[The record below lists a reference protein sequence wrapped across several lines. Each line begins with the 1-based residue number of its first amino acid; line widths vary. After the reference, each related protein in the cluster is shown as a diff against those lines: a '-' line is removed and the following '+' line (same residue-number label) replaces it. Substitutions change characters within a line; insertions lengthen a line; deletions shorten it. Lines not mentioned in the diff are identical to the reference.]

1 MSTPAGYVKT
11 GYVTASLNPGAS
23 SVPVYKKTT
32 GSYAKFYAVSGGQ
45 VGNPVGQES
54 LVKNASGTVKKLGAF
69 LKANKKAKA
78 PSPAKAKS
86 PAKSPAKAPAKA
98 KSPNFSV
105 GYTNTGLKTLEGYKV
120 YKDPLTK
127 KYYYSYPDS
136 MVKHVLPNMKLIE
149 KPNGSLIMF
158 KNLPSSPSNSK
169 SPPSVN
175 NFNQN
180 NNSGV
185 YYYKGTKN
193 AVPIE
198 TMVKK
203 SNGSMTTIGQM
214 QIAHINKKIANMNTK
229 AVSPNKNTGFFTATG
244 HPVMMKN
251 SNAYYKPHPHGN
263 WVPLKSKDAIL
274 YKTKSG
280 GKVGTLVN
288 YLKDPTAFAV
298 KAKTPTNAMT
308 GYNKTNLKVGSLP
321 VYKKNGDYFYKK
333 ENGQP
338 QKLGHAVKVT
348 KPNGKIFHL
357 KMLNYNKTN
366 LKFGNKNVYK
376 KNDSY
381 YTTNIYSSNKPTK
394 LSANQIITKQ
404 NGSSVKIGNIT
415 DVGMYQRLT
424 GMVTQVD
431 KPVYYRIETSNKV
444 RFYYKSSDTYHHINS
459 ATVIFKDS
467 DKTHVNPIPIEDY
480 FLHSTNV
487 YTNTGMKSNG
497 KMVYKHKYMPNKV
510 AVKNGNKY
518 SFKFKGKKGIEKSL
532 GIVKPKTKYIPP
544 APASAPVPAILPGT
558 LTTAPVPAIVSV
570 SLVPVVKPGPDHVQA
585 KVSDYT
591 KAVDRVAQKMKEL
604 QEVTES
610 GNNKNIPA
618 CPAQNGY
625 AYMERQNNLKYR
637 YSKIPNL
644 SGNWKSILSKPK
656 FDYATYEH
664 KLTYTQYLA
673 HKQLLFRYG
682 RNMNSF
688 ENLRVSTMMD
698 MKWFAAQDKYIRSL
712 SSRDIMTISGY
723 TYNGDSWAHAYLDGR
738 FDYTQFKNSVKNLYT
753 TYFAFFFQ
761 ARDFYKINTGDMNK
775 DYDETVKRVS
785 SETDN
790 DNIKS
795 IIHMFINDLNEII
808 RKSPTVNRSFVL
820 FRGNKDDKYLSGAVN
835 NTYTTERFCS
845 ASVSGDVARERFSG
859 GHELQRITVLKG
871 SKCLLIFGVT
881 QVPGEWEILLPRGST
896 YQIIKRRQNMEA
908 NTSTNLC
915 SPSHY
920 KQKVRYL
927 SDVVLLGTPE
937 DIKKVEA
944 VPVEIQPATNAHVM
958 QKYIKNWPVKITGI
972 LGQGG
977 MGAVYQGITNNGKN
991 VAVKFQKK
999 STNSNAEKASLKKLA
1014 GLNVIP
1020 KLIRN
1025 KNLNANNYLA
1035 STIPKVKSGNK
1046 MNVMESTLIKGQA
1059 LKKWYTG
1066 APIPKEI
1073 ANKVKNSISKI
1084 HSRGVIHGNLHRDNI
1099 IIGNNGR
1106 AYIIDFG
1113 RSIITNKPFSTP
1125 QNANNKLRTLG
1136 PLSKKHNKNIVTG
1149 PNGRFHFFNGNF
1161 LKKMKVAA

>member
-1 MSTPAGYVKT
+1 MSTPTGFVKT
-11 GYVTASLNPGAS
+11 GYVTAVSAPGAS
-23 SVPVYKKTT
+23 SVPVYKKL
-32 GSYAKFYAVSGGQ
+32 GGKYMKFYTMNGTKIVNSIGQ
-45 VGNPVGQES
+45 YFP
-54 LVKNASGTVKKLGAF
+54 VKNASGTVKKLGDF

-78 PSPAKAKS
+78 ASTPAKAPSPAKAKT
-86 PAKSPAKAPAKA
+86 PTKA
-98 KSPNFSV
+98 KSPNSSV

-127 KYYYSYPDS
+127 KYYFSYPDS
-136 MVKHVLPNMKLIE
+136 MVKYVLPNTKLVE
-149 KPNGSLIMF
+149 TPNGSLIMF

-169 SPPSVN
+169 SPPAVN

-180 NNSGV
+180 INSGV

-214 QIAHINKKIANMNTK
+214 QIAHIKKKIANMNTK

-308 GYNKTNLKVGSLP
+308 GYNKTNLKFGSLP
-321 VYKKNGDYFYKK
+321 VYKKNGDYYYKK
-333 ENGQP
+333 ANGQP

-348 KPNGKIFHL
+348 KPNGQIIHL
-357 KMLNYNKTN
+357 KMVNYNKTN

-381 YTTNIYSSNKPTK
+381 YTTNIYTSFEPNK
-394 LSANQIITKQ
+394 LSVNSTVIKP
-404 NGSSVKIGNIT
+404 NGTSVKLKNLAA
-415 DVGMYQRLT
+415 VGVYIRLP
-424 GMVTQVD
+424 GMVTRGD
-431 KPVYYRIETSNKV
+431 NPVYYRIDTDGKV
-444 RFYYKSSDTYHHINS
+444 GFYYKSNDTSYHPYLFM
-459 ATVIFKDS
+459 IFKDS
-467 DKTHVNPIPIEDY
+467 DKTHTHPINAGDY
-480 FLHSTNV
+480 FKHSNDV
-487 YTNTGMKSNG
+487 YMNTGMKSNE
-497 KMVYKHKYMPNKV
+497 KTVYKHKYMKHV
-510 AVKNGNKY
+510 LAVKNGNKY
-518 SFKFKGKKGIEKSL
+518 TFKFKGKKGIKKTL
-532 GIVKPKTKYIPP
+532 GIVKPK
-544 APASAPVPAILPGT
+544 PAS
-558 LTTAPVPAIVSV
+558 APVPAIVSV

-591 KAVDRVAQKMKEL
+591 KAVNRVAQKMKEL

-682 RNMNSF
+682 RNVNSF
-688 ENLRVSTMMD
+688 ENLRISTMMD

-738 FDYTQFKNSVKNLYT
+738 FDYTQFKNSVKNLGGR
-753 TYFAFFFQ
+753 YFAFFFQ
-761 ARDFYKINTGDMNK
+761 ARDFYKINTGDINK

-785 SETDN
+785 NETDN

-845 ASVSGDVARERFSG
+845 ASVSGDVAREQFSG

-896 YQIIKRRQNMEA
+896 YQVIKRRQNMEA

-915 SPSHY
+915 SPSAF
-920 KQKVRYL
+920 KQRVRYL
-927 SDVVLLGTPE
+927 TDVVLLGTPE

-972 LGQGG
+972 LGQGST
-977 MGAVYQGITNNGKN
+977 GAVYQGVNNNGKN

-999 STNSNAEKASLKKLA
+999 TVNSNAEKAGLKKLA
-1014 GLNVIP
+1014 GLNVTP

-1035 STIPKVKSGNK
+1035 SAIPKVKTGNK

-1113 RSIITNKPFSTP
+1113 RSIITNKPFGTP
-1125 QNANNKLRTLG
+1125 QNANNKLRSLG
-1136 PLSKKHNKNIVTG
+1136 PLGKRANKNMVTG
-1149 PNGRFHFFNGNF
+1149 PNGRVHFFNGNF
-1161 LKKMKVAA
+1161 LKKMQVAS